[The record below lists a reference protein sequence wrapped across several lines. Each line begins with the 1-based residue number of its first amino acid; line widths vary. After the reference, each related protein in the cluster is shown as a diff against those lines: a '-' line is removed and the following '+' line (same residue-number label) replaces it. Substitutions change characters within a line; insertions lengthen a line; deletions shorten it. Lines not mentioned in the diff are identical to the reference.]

1 MSSVEDRLNALE
13 SEIDV
18 LRRELKHNV
27 DWVTRISGSM
37 RDFPEFEDVLRFG
50 RDLRR
55 SNNGTEQSDNNGR

>member
-18 LRRELKHNV
+18 LRQELKHNV
-27 DWVTRISGSM
+27 DWVARISGSM
-37 RDFPEFEDVLRFG
+37 RDFPEFEDVLRSG

-55 SNNGTEQSDNNGR
+55 ANNGVEQSDNNGR